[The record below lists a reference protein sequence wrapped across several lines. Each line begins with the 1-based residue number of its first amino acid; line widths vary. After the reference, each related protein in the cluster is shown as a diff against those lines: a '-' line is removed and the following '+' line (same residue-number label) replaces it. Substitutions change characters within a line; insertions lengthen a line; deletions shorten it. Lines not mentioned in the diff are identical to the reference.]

1 MAVRAKL
8 LPSHL
13 VPLILVPA
21 VLGPGAVVVC
31 SEQPLVDHADL
42 SPPSPAADSAPS
54 LKPPLDSAG
63 STAVEAAPLAPA
75 PTPRLFFWG
84 DRPASPVATQEDGVD
99 LRARLRRFPDY
110 PVVEND
116 RVQYFLGRF
125 TGDQRGV
132 IGRWLRRSSRYREMV
147 RRTFR
152 DRGLPE
158 DLAFTAMI
166 ESGFDP
172 GAVSRVGAKGLWQ
185 FMARTARLYG
195 LRVDRRVDER
205 LDPEKSTAAAAA
217 YLGDLYKQFG
227 SWFLAQAAYNA
238 GEVKVWRAIRLSR
251 TTDFWELAQGRHLR
265 TETKDF
271 VPSIQAITL
280 IARSPDRYGFEVA
293 TDSPPQFETVQAP
306 PATDLR
312 RLARA
317 AGLPP
322 GALRTLN
329 PELCR
334 GVTPPGAFYTLR
346 VPPAAKD
353 PVALAILASPERTV
367 HVVRQD
373 ETLSQI
379 AKKYDVSV
387 TDIAR
392 WNKLGRLDRI
402 QPGDR
407 IRVASAPL
415 PARVEVD
422 QRSL

>member
-1 MAVRAKL
+1 MAARAKL

-13 VPLILVPA
+13 VPLILVLA
-21 VLGPGAVVVC
+21 VLGPGAVVV
-31 SEQPLVDHADL
+31 SSGQPLVDHADP
-42 SPPSPAADSAPS
+42 SPPVPPAEPAPS
-54 LKPPLDSAG
+54 LKPLLDPAG
-63 STAVEAAPLAPA
+63 SSAVEAAPLAPA
-75 PTPRLFFWG
+75 PAPRPFFLG
-84 DRPASPVATQEDGVD
+84 DRAATPEDGVD
-99 LRARLRRFPDY
+99 VQARLRRFPDY

-116 RVQYFLGRF
+116 RVQYFLYRF
-125 TGDQRGV
+125 TGDQRRV
-132 IGRWLRRSSRYREMV
+132 IGRWLGRSSRYREMV

-195 LRVDRRVDER
+195 LRVDRWVDER
-205 LDPEKSTAAAAA
+205 LDPEKSTVAAAA
-217 YLGDLYKQFG
+217 YLADLYKQFG

-251 TTDFWELAQGRHLR
+251 TTDFWALAQGRHLR
-265 TETKDF
+265 NETKDF

-280 IARSPDRYGFEVA
+280 IARAPDRYGFEVA

-317 AGLPP
+317 AGLAP

-329 PELCR
+329 PELWR

-353 PVALAILASPERTV
+353 PVALAILASPDRKS
-367 HVVRQD
+367 VV
-373 ETLSQI
+373 
-379 AKKYDVSV
+379 
-387 TDIAR
+387 
-392 WNKLGRLDRI
+392 
-402 QPGDR
+402 
-407 IRVASAPL
+407 
-415 PARVEVD
+415 
-422 QRSL
+422 

>member
-63 STAVEAAPLAPA
+63 STAAPLAPA

-116 RVQYFLGRF
+116 RVQYFLDRF

-195 LRVDRRVDER
+195 LRVDRWVDER

-217 YLGDLYKQFG
+217 YLGDLY
-227 SWFLAQAAYNA
+227 
-238 GEVKVWRAIRLSR
+238 
-251 TTDFWELAQGRHLR
+251 
-265 TETKDF
+265 KDF

-353 PVALAILASPERTV
+353 PVSFEIPASPERTV

-422 QRSL
+422 QRSLR